1 MEEGLCAYL
10 SRHVSGGALGLQLE
24 QALRDDLGALLT
36 RHQLLQRAQDVHKHL
51 TPQRQADQPGLS
63 LHAGNP
69 AARATAGCQ
78 PPPTQHVSD
87 QTHKSELMNM
97 LQGDKCTSAWV
108 MLGTKLAMYKQ
119 GQGQQLLCSL
129 AYCRA
134 VHKQSIVKS
143 DLATSHMPTQQPQS
157 GLSMTAD

>member
-69 AARATAGCQ
+69 AARVTAGCE
-78 PPPTQHVSD
+78 PPST
-87 QTHKSELMNM
+87 
-97 LQGDKCTSAWV
+97 
-108 MLGTKLAMYKQ
+108 
-119 GQGQQLLCSL
+119 
-129 AYCRA
+129 
-134 VHKQSIVKS
+134 
-143 DLATSHMPTQQPQS
+143 
-157 GLSMTAD
+157 